1 MPRAGSRDKSIQY
14 CDFIINEL
22 HYHLLMWF
30 SQTELKALSEV
41 GKGDATVDRIAQ
53 ALEIGRAQ
61 MYRVV
66 QSLAKKGI
74 LSVQRGLIVPDRKT
88 HVNMLLTTLARAP
101 QLSIP
106 LSGTGFQIYAVAIE
120 PKTLSQLAKETGLH
134 KTTLIKKINQ
144 GNRISLLLHKEKMY
158 RVNEKV
164 WPQVREFL
172 IEFKKYEE
180 SIDPRIPVNAVIYFK
195 NEDEII
201 FSSDEELDAT
211 LTAFSA
217 YENFGIKLYNITYFY
232 YLPKKK
238 LTAEEVFRHSIYV
251 TQKTG
256 EIRHII
262 FVALFYLKHGEKLSK
277 VEHPIIEKLKRTF
290 YGEKFGG
297 FPSLQEIKD
306 RAAVYDL
313 EVKP

>member
-1 MPRAGSRDKSIQY
+1 
-14 CDFIINEL
+14 
-22 HYHLLMWF
+22 MWF

-41 GKGDATVDRIAQ
+41 GKGDASVERIAK
-53 ALEIGRAQ
+53 ALNIGHAQ
-61 MYRVV
+61 MYRVI
-66 QSLAKKGI
+66 QSLAQKGI
-74 LSVQRGLIVPDRKT
+74 LTVQKGILVPYRKT

-101 QLSIP
+101 QLSVP
-106 LSGTGFQIYAVAIE
+106 LSGTGFQMYTTVIE
-120 PKTLSQLAKETGLH
+120 PKTLSQLEKETSLH

-164 WPQVREFL
+164 WPQVRECL
-172 IEFKKYEE
+172 IEFRKYEE
-180 SIDPRIPVNAVIYFK
+180 SIDPRVPVNATIYFK
-195 NEDEII
+195 NKNEIV
-201 FSSDEELDAT
+201 FSSKEELDAV

-217 YENFGIKLYNITYFY
+217 YENFGIKLYNVTYFY

-238 LTAEEVFRHSIYV
+238 LTAEEVFQHSLYV
-251 TQKTG
+251 TEKNPE
-256 EIRHII
+256 EIRYII
-262 FVALFYLKHGEKLSK
+262 FLALFYLKNRKKLAHTQ
-277 VEHPIIEKLKRTF
+277 HPILEKIKRTL